1 MKIALLILWL
11 WSFVICIL
19 LSGNLAARSL
29 SSEDL
34 LALGNKELAANHYE
48 PAIEYYQKA
57 KAALTEDESILIT
70 ISIHT
75 NLATTLSSQGR
86 DEEAAD
92 AYRVGLR
99 YYVDN
104 IDDIVD
110 VEMKRDADEIA
121 SQASFFLG
129 QVYQELGQA
138 PAAADAYSF
147 AYSLDPYHWASL
159 ANLGSVLQDNL
170 RQYREALVVYNKAY
184 NILTQTP
191 DKATDAH
198 PEARYI
204 LSQLQYRIG
213 LCISHDLNQKC
224 VLEDEPDKP
233 ISCKELATN
242 AFSLAVQYDDNNE
255 SAKHWLATITADAT
269 MTRASN
275 TYVQSLFDDYARK

>member
-1 MKIALLILWL
+1 MKIPCLVVWL
-11 WSFVICIL
+11 WSAAICIL
-19 LSGNLAARSL
+19 IIEKHAAKSL
-29 SSEDL
+29 STEDL
-34 LALGNKELAANHYE
+34 LARGNNELAANNTE
-48 PAIEYYQKA
+48 LSIEYYQKA
-57 KAALTEDESILIT
+57 IAALTDDESILI
-70 ISIHT
+70 IVSVHT
-75 NLATTLSSQGR
+75 NLATALSSQGR
-86 DEEAAD
+86 DAEAAES
-92 AYRVGLR
+92 YRRGLR

-104 IDDIVD
+104 IDEIVD
-110 VEMKRDADEIA
+110 DDMKRDANEIA

-129 QVYQELGQA
+129 QVYQKLGQA

-147 AYSLDPYHWASL
+147 ACSLDPYHWASL
-159 ANLGSVLQDNL
+159 ANLGSVLQDSL
-170 RQYREALVVYNKAY
+170 RQYREALAAYNKAY

-191 DKATDAH
+191 SKATDAP
-198 PEARYI
+198 PEPRFI

-213 LCISHDLNQKC
+213 LCIIHDLNQKC

-242 AFSLAVQYDDNNE
+242 AFSLAVQYDPDNE